1 MTDVSQFQPIARQH
15 QGSHMAS
22 VVNLFVSA
30 AIGQP
35 MQPQISVRAFAGRG
49 LEGDRY
55 ERGEGSYSR
64 LARVA
69 ARHVSLIAR
78 EAIEAANEVLVQR
91 GLIPFE
97 LHETRRNIV
106 VEGVDV
112 YGLLGKEFRIGGV
125 RLRGS
130 EPTRPCHIPSAV
142 AGKTGF
148 AQAYHDRGGVR
159 AEILSDGIVS
169 IGDLVQTD

>member
-1 MTDVSQFQPIARQH
+1 MEERS
-15 QGSHMAS
+15 S
-22 VVNLFVSA
+22 VHA
-30 AIGQP
+30 
-35 MQPQISVRAFAGRG
+35 MAGRG

-78 EAIEAANEVLVQR
+78 EAIEAANAELVQR

-97 LHETRRNIV
+97 MQETRRNIV

-112 YGLLGKEFRIGGV
+112 YGLLGKEFRIGFLGHF
-125 RLRGS
+125 RL
-130 EPTRPCHIPSAV
+130 PDPAATRAAP
-142 AGKTGF
+142 
-148 AQAYHDRGGVR
+148 
-159 AEILSDGIVS
+159 
-169 IGDLVQTD
+169 